1 MSSSADDPRSPD
13 SPSPGSTSG
22 DARYLDAEAAAKRLG
37 ISRSSLYSYVSRG
50 QIRSEPLP
58 GGGRRSRRYVAEDVD
73 RLLERKRLRRDP
85 DRAGE
90 RSLAWGTPVV
100 ESAICLIDRGRLFY
114 RGRDAIALAETAG
127 FEEVAALLWTGDADA
142 AARLFPASGPGTP
155 RAVPDPLDPLRAL
168 DAAVTAG
175 ALERC
180 QAALPL
186 AGAADPAAWD
196 LRGAAMAATG
206 ARVLRLVADRLAGA
220 SAQRPGA
227 TTGRGVRGVARSEGI
242 DGIDRIGA
250 RLARAWGITG
260 VRGAERALSS
270 TLILCADHEL
280 NVSAFTARCVA
291 SAEATLYD
299 AVAAGLAALKGRR
312 HGGITERVGAL
323 LREVATPA
331 AARDT
336 LAARL
341 RRGEEIPGFGHP
353 LYPEGDPRAAAL
365 LRLARGSAPEAD
377 RGATTAGRGAD
388 PDLDQ
393 GRRATDLVDAVVEA
407 GEELL
412 GERPTLDLG
421 LVAVARALGLPDGA
435 PLALFAAGRTAGWI
449 AHAIEESERGRLIR
463 PRARY
468 VGPAPDEGTA
478 D

>member
-1 MSSSADDPRSPD
+1 MTDPPSGARSVD
-13 SPSPGSTSG
+13 APSP
-22 DARYLDAEAAAKRLG
+22 DARYLDAKEAARRLG
-37 ISRSSLYSYVSRG
+37 ISRASLYSYVSRG

-58 GGGRRSRRYVAEDVD
+58 GGALRSRRYVAEDVE

-114 RGRDAIALAETAG
+114 RGRDAIALAETAS
-127 FEEVAALLWTGDADA
+127 FEEVAALLWTGDPETAG
-142 AARLFPASGPGTP
+142 RLFSEG
-155 RAVPDPLDPLRAL
+155 AVAPSSPLFDDLGLHRLQDRPEGRGRIGAL
-168 DAAVTAG
+168 D
-175 ALERC
+175 RC
-180 QAALPL
+180 QAALAL

-196 LRGAAMAATG
+196 LRPAAMAATG
-206 ARVLRLVADRLAGA
+206 ARVLRLVASQLAEGPA
-220 SAQRPGA
+220 DDVRSAGTEPIA
-227 TTGRGVRGVARSEGI
+227 T
-242 DGIDRIGA
+242 
-250 RLARAWGITG
+250 RLARAWGAG
-260 VRGAERALSS
+260 DVPGAARALSS

-299 AVAAGLAALKGRR
+299 AVAAGVAALKGRR
-312 HGGITERVGAL
+312 HGGVAERVAAL
-323 LREVATPA
+323 LRETGTPA
-331 AARDT
+331 AAPGT

-365 LRLARGSAPEAD
+365 LRLAREMEEEM
-377 RGATTAGRGAD
+377 ATTGPRAERA
-388 PDLDQ
+388 
-393 GRRATDLVDAVVEA
+393 RRAVELVDAVVA
-407 GEELL
+407 GAAELL

-421 LVAVARALGLPDGA
+421 LVAVARALDLPDGA

-449 AHAIEESERGRLIR
+449 AHAIEETERGRLIR

-468 VGPAPDEGTA
+468 VGPPPEETR
-478 D
+478 